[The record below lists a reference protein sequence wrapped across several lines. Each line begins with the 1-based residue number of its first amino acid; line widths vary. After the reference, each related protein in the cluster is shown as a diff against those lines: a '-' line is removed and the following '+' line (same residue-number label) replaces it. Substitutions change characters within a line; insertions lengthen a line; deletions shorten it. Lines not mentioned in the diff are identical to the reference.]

1 MDNRKENIRTH
12 IWGNNEAILVLLSAY
27 IRANDTAALMLFS
40 LNRINKLFLN
50 EIYEK
55 HGGWKTY
62 GMQICNRGEME

>member
-1 MDNRKENIRTH
+1 MRQS
-12 IWGNNEAILVLLSAY
+12 WYSLSAY

-55 HGGWKTY
+55 HGG
-62 GMQICNRGEME
+62 